1 VSSQPSVL
9 PHRGLKDRQ
18 VETVEKLFASAR
30 ALLDEAAYDD
40 ISIRMVAAGA
50 GVSAATAYTYFSS
63 KDHLF
68 ATLYWR
74 HLADAGTPELSGDA
88 AHRLR
93 QTVRHLADTIADGP
107 MLSAAATKSLLAS
120 DPDVERVRRSVGQ
133 HWYALFSEALG
144 DHAEPALLRTLT
156 FTFSGALIEA
166 GVGVI
171 EYSDLARELEGAVD
185 LIARG
190 NT

>member
-1 VSSQPSVL
+1 MSSHPSVL
-9 PHRGLKDRQ
+9 PQRGLNERQ

-40 ISIRMVAAGA
+40 ISIRMVASGA

-74 HLADAGTPELSGDA
+74 HVADAGRPELSGDVVD
-88 AHRLR
+88 RLR
-93 QTVRHLADTIADGP
+93 QTVRHLADTVADGP

-120 DPDVERVRRSVGQ
+120 DPDVERVRRDVGQ
-133 HWYALFSEALG
+133 HWYTLFSEALG
-144 DHAEPALLRTLT
+144 ERAEPALLSTLT
-156 FTFSGALIEA
+156 FTLSGALIEA

-171 EYSDLARELEGAVD
+171 KYADLADELEAAVA

>member
-1 VSSQPSVL
+1 MSSHPSVL
-9 PHRGLKDRQ
+9 PQRGLNVRQ

-40 ISIRMVAAGA
+40 ISIRLVATGA

-74 HLADAGTPELSGDA
+74 HLADAGRPALSGDPA
-88 AHRLR
+88 ERLQ
-93 QTVRHLADTIADGP
+93 QTVRHLADTIAGGP

-133 HWYALFSEALG
+133 HWYSLFSEALG
-144 DHAEPALLRTLT
+144 DRAEPALLRTLV

-171 EYSDLARELEGAVD
+171 EYADLGRELEASVA